1 MLSGKS
7 LRKSQREY
15 RTDGDCSSRD
25 NVLKLGCRLNWLGIV
40 TDRISRAAPSVSA
53 IVVYCY
59 LVESLT
65 LRLCPS
71 STRRRVF
78 RQRDTFD
85 ECNSKQH
92 YLPEDYN
99 LGNYCGENL

>member
-1 MLSGKS
+1 MWIELA
-7 LRKSQREY
+7 RD
-15 RTDGDCSSRD
+15 RTY
-25 NVLKLGCRLNWLGIV
+25 
-40 TDRISRAAPSVSA
+40 RISRSAPSVYA
-53 IVVYCY
+53 IVYCY

-65 LRLCPS
+65 LRLCPCS
-71 STRRRVF
+71 KRRRVF

-85 ECNSKQH
+85 ECNSRQH